1 MSTSQ
6 DLSAFWG
13 KRACPTPP
21 FQGAG
26 KADNK
31 ATQRG
36 FQKFLK
42 PAFLDAGVLLL
53 KWQSGE
59 I

>member
-21 FQGAG
+21 FQEAG
-26 KADNK
+26 EADNK
-31 ATQRG
+31 ATQLG
-36 FQKFLK
+36 FREFLK

-53 KWQSGE
+53 KSQSGE